1 MTVDQAVAHYVVE
14 ILRVVGQ
21 RAGAEVAFSDAARRA
36 MQRQGHSAVVVE
48 LAGEIA
54 GEVFRRR
61 MWAGEA

>member
-1 MTVDQAVAHYVVE
+1 MTAEQAVGQYVGE

-21 RAGAEVAFSDAARRA
+21 RADMEVAFVESARRA
-36 MQRQGHSAVVVE
+36 MRRQGHGETIVE